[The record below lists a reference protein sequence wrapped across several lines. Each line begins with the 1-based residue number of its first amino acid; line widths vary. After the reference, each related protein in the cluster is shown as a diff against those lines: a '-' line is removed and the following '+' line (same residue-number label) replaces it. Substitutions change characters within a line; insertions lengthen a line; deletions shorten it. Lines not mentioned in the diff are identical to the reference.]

1 MPLSLEEQHE
11 LVLKNQKFVYF
22 LVNKLAIDPSDY
34 DDVVSIGKIGL
45 IKAAATFD
53 ETQKIQFST
62 YASRCINNEIFMHYR
77 KASKYVNDISLSQ
90 PFTANKDGEELPLEE
105 SLEDPDSDFTE
116 RILDK
121 ETFIKLFSIVL
132 NYLNSIEQYTI
143 LYRLADITQRG
154 IAKMLNFSRSY
165 VCRLESNAIRKIRE
179 CLKNNIKFQE
189 VFSVASVGNIYK
201 ISFSSKDIHSFN
213 KIFASLLQNIT
224 SVETLPDFKVDCS
237 KERIVVLLPSSSKSF
252 SFLAKMMQEI
262 DSFRMTFVSDKEDLS
277 ANDVKSL
284 EAVANDQADVFQ
296 EANVNVTEVPDVQ
309 GKDSTFEDA
318 SSTSTMPE
326 RVALKGDSQSKQIR
340 DYVFSKDSFTAA
352 ELKENFPKIKE
363 GTIFYVLNRLKKQHI
378 VTPTSRG
385 QYKVNKT

>member
-11 LVLKNQKFVYF
+11 LVLKNQKLVYF

-62 YASRCINNEIFMHYR
+62 YASTCINNEIFMHYR

-90 PFTANKDGEELPLEE
+90 PFTVNKDGEELPLEG

-165 VCRLESNAIRKIRE
+165 V
-179 CLKNNIKFQE
+179 
-189 VFSVASVGNIYK
+189 
-201 ISFSSKDIHSFN
+201 
-213 KIFASLLQNIT
+213 
-224 SVETLPDFKVDCS
+224 
-237 KERIVVLLPSSSKSF
+237 
-252 SFLAKMMQEI
+252 
-262 DSFRMTFVSDKEDLS
+262 
-277 ANDVKSL
+277 
-284 EAVANDQADVFQ
+284 
-296 EANVNVTEVPDVQ
+296 
-309 GKDSTFEDA
+309 
-318 SSTSTMPE
+318 
-326 RVALKGDSQSKQIR
+326 
-340 DYVFSKDSFTAA
+340 
-352 ELKENFPKIKE
+352 
-363 GTIFYVLNRLKKQHI
+363 
-378 VTPTSRG
+378 
-385 QYKVNKT
+385 